1 MQTGISSRGLSTQH
15 VYVGECVCVGG
26 GAVKATLKSFRYLFQ
41 TFSTLKIFSF
51 QIKHSFQA
59 SLHLARISIFNIISE
74 TNGKPE

>member
-1 MQTGISSRGLSTQH
+1 MQTGINSRGLSTQD
-15 VYVGECVCVGG
+15 VYVEEWER

-41 TFSTLKIFSF
+41 TFSTLKIFSL

-74 TNGKPE
+74 TKRKPE